1 MSLVF
6 TLSLPLDRT
15 RIQNRNILFN
25 ALLIS
30 AHSLSNHL
38 HSTEVCIILTRSA
51 RLRSAL
57 LVSSDPFSS
66 HLLFYSLLVTLPNY
80 VIFNSSSCIRSCILL
95 SSILICCPPLHPLLY
110 SLIIHFLCNL
120 LYSILALYKTFDST
134 ISYYILSYFTLFYAI
149 ASYATICYSPKLL
162 SSTLVSSTY
171 SMFFH
176 TKYSLLFYSL
186 LLCSFLFYNLFCTT
200 LLYTTPF
207 RSTSTLLSCYLLLC
221 SLLPYSL

>member
-38 HSTEVCIILTRSA
+38 HSTEVCIILPRSA

-66 HLLFYSLLVTLPNY
+66 HLLFYSLLVTLPYY
-80 VIFNSSSCIRSCILL
+80 VIFNFSSCIRSCILL

-134 ISYYILSYFTLFYAI
+134 ISYCILSYFTLFYAI
-149 ASYATICYSPKLL
+149 ASYTRLFATLQNYSLL
-162 SSTLVSSTY
+162 YTLVSSTQC
-171 SMFFH
+171 SSTLSTCFH
-176 TKYSLLFYSL
+176 STLFYSALFYSIISSAPLSCIL
-186 LLCSFLFYNLFCTT
+186 LLSA
-200 LLYTTPF
+200 
-207 RSTSTLLSCYLLLC
+207 LLL
-221 SLLPYSL
+221 LF

>member
-38 HSTEVCIILTRSA
+38 HSTEVCIILPRSA

-66 HLLFYSLLVTLPNY
+66 HLLFYSLLVTLPYY
-80 VIFNSSSCIRSCILL
+80 VIFNFSSCIRSCILL

-134 ISYYILSYFTLFYAI
+134 ISYCILSYFTLFYAI
-149 ASYATICYSPKLL
+149 ASYTRLFATLQN
-162 SSTLVSSTY
+162 
-171 SMFFH
+171 
-176 TKYSLLFYSL
+176 YSL
-186 LLCSFLFYNLFCTT
+186 LLWS
-200 LLYTTPF
+200 
-207 RSTSTLLSCYLLLC
+207 LLLNV
-221 SLLPYSL
+221 LPH